1 MGLCKQKITV
11 DLGRVPIGE
20 VEAKFRLE
28 VNKVPGKFRQKT
40 ETVNYYRKL
49 SYTGKE
55 KYINSL
61 DE

>member
-11 DLGRVPIGE
+11 DLGRVPTGE

-28 VNKVPGKFRQKT
+28 VNKVPGKFKQKT

-55 KYINSL
+55 K
-61 DE
+61 